1 MTSYIPNVFLVCI
14 LPLWFLSKMNF
25 WGIKDKIAT
34 AFFHTKKCL
43 GEKGSKGRKTYQD
56 DTSASLKHLKNGVNP
71 SSQEN

>member
-1 MTSYIPNVFLVCI
+1 
-14 LPLWFLSKMNF
+14 MNF

-34 AFFHTKKCL
+34 AFFHTRKCL